1 MTGGKCAAK
10 LPSLYLALK
19 NKLTIVSRLCNQLST
34 VNHSDISIGSAG
46 WVGLQPFDFLYDL
59 KARDD
64 QPENYMHS
72 KLDQQSLQLQ
82 DIVGFREKAC
92 IQIIL

>member
-1 MTGGKCAAK
+1 MTGRKCAAK
-10 LPSLYLALK
+10 IPSLYLALK
-19 NKLTIVSRLCNQLST
+19 NKLTIVSRLSNQLST
-34 VNHSDISIGSAG
+34 VNQSDVSIGSAG

-72 KLDQQSLQLQ
+72 KLDQQSIKLQ
-82 DIVGFREKAC
+82 DILWFREKSY
-92 IQIIL
+92 IKILL

>member
-1 MTGGKCAAK
+1 MTGRKCAAK
-10 LPSLYLALK
+10 IPSLYLALK

-34 VNHSDISIGSAG
+34 VNQSDVSIGSAG

-72 KLDQQSLQLQ
+72 KLDQKSLQLQ